1 MLFFVVIVVEVVVA
15 VVAAIELV
23 VVVVVV
29 IVVFILCPSE
39 RKLWPHAAKQLF
51 QPVIVMH
58 IVNSYN

>member
-15 VVAAIELV
+15 VVAAIEL
-23 VVVVVV
+23 VVVVV